1 MTHLPFVAGAY
12 AVTIGTFLVLSVSA
26 AARLR
31 AARRRLAALDQPR
44 RRRSV
49 TAIR

>member
-12 AVTIGTFLVLSVSA
+12 GVALLVIGSFAMAAKLRLSRA

-31 AARRRLAALDQPR
+31 ALDTRRETPR
-44 RRRSV
+44 
-49 TAIR
+49 